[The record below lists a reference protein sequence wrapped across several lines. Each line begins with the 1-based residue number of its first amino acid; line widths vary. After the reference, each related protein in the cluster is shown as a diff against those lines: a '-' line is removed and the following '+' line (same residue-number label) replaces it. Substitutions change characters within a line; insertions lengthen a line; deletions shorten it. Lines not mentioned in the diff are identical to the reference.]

1 MSVLKTTTKA
11 RLGVGGVKAAAR
23 NPGAAMTLGKA
34 VLGMKAASA
43 SVRNPGAVLV
53 AARTGAKAARPAAK
67 LAFATGT
74 PLAKRRARRRAG
86 RISDA
91 VRSTAEELIT
101 YGPSAAEELGLVKPR
116 ARPRRTGPAVAAGVA
131 IGAGAVYFL
140 EPEHGREHRE
150 KVASLVG

>member
-1 MSVLKTTTKA
+1 MSILKTTTKA
-11 RLGVGGVKAAAR
+11 RLGVRGAQAAAR

-34 VLGMKAASA
+34 AVGMKAASA
-43 SVRNPGAVLV
+43 AVRNPGAVLT
-53 AARTGAKAARPAAK
+53 AGRASAQAFRPAAK
-67 LAFATGT
+67 IGWAVGA
-74 PLAKRRARRRAG
+74 PMARRRAGRRAG

-116 ARPRRTGPAVAAGVA
+116 SRSRHTAPALAAGVA

-150 KVASLVG
+150 KVAALVS